1 MTVQDRGI
9 VAARRR
15 GEAVGKTLH
24 DVARGRL
31 TQIKRNAPAL
41 MYRDGSEIVD
51 AVGLIGVLM
60 SQKHR
65 VEMIDIG
72 VDQLLAQIRRGVDQ
86 DARRSAIGCPLRE

>member
-15 GEAVGKTLH
+15 GEAVGKPLH

-60 SQKHR
+60 
-65 VEMIDIG
+65 G
-72 VDQLLAQIRRGVDQ
+72 
-86 DARRSAIGCPLRE
+86 